1 MHVINAL
8 SSDFYEVECA
18 DKPASMWDVFP
29 GWNAHDRFG
38 IVIYEP
44 LAALGA
50 THLIQLACMCFYD
63 IKPMRRTER
72 KVYPEMFA
80 IHVGGWW
87 GGHGNYDFWPP
98 RREIQVSDDPREILG
113 AINDFG
119 ITRLALPERPVRD
132 LVHRRKEEDCA
143 LDRLAT
149 SVFYSPTGRVA
160 QPDFTIR
167 SNNRR
172 SERDVQRNIN
182 PVQLSEQSIAQL
194 QKTAVPVKETD
205 ADFTPRQIE
214 LNVNV
219 TAAMREQAERN
230 RTALKVDGL
239 ITEGYRFIDPAQSLK
254 CL

>member
-1 MHVINAL
+1 MHVIDAL
-8 SSDFYEVECA
+8 SSDFYEVERA
-18 DKPASMWDVFP
+18 NEPASMWDVFP

-63 IKPMRRTER
+63 IKPARRTER

-87 GGHGNYDFWPP
+87 GGHGNFDFWPP
-98 RREIQVSDDPREILG
+98 RREIQVSTDHREILG

-119 ITRLALPERPVRD
+119 ITRLALPERTPRD

-143 LDRLAT
+143 LDRLET
-149 SVFYSPTGRVA
+149 CVLYSPTGRVS
-160 QPDFTIR
+160 QPDFSIR

-172 SERDVQRNIN
+172 SERDVQRNIH
-182 PVQLSEQSIAQL
+182 PAQLSQQSIAQL
-194 QKTAVPVKETD
+194 EKTAVPVKETD
-205 ADFTPRQIE
+205 ADFIPRQE
-214 LNVNV
+214 ALNVNI
-219 TAAMREQAERN
+219 TAALREQAERN
-230 RTALKVDGL
+230 RAALKHDGL
-239 ITEGYRFIDPAQSLK
+239 ITEAYRFIDPALSLK

>member
-1 MHVINAL
+1 MHVIDAL

-18 DKPASMWDVFP
+18 GQQASMWDVFP
-29 GWNAHDRFG
+29 DWNAHDRFG

-50 THLIQLACMCFYD
+50 SHLIQMACMCFYD
-63 IKPMRRTER
+63 IKPTRRTER

-87 GGHGNYDFWPP
+87 GGHGNFDFWPP
-98 RREIQVSDDPREILG
+98 RREIQVSDDHREILG
-113 AINDFG
+113 ALNDFG
-119 ITRLALPERPVRD
+119 ITRLALPERPVRE
-132 LVHRRKEEDCA
+132 LEHRRKEEDCA
-143 LDRLAT
+143 LDRLVT
-149 SVFYSPTGRVA
+149 SIVYSPTGRVE

-182 PVQLSEQSIAQL
+182 PVALSEQNIAQL
-194 QKTAVPVKETD
+194 VKTAVPVKETD
-205 ADFTPRQIE
+205 ADFTPRQAE

-219 TAAMREQAERN
+219 CAAIREQAIQN
-230 RTALKVDGL
+230 RLALKVDGL
-239 ITEGYRFIDPAQSLK
+239 ISESYRFIEPALSLK

>member
-1 MHVINAL
+1 MHVIDAL
-8 SSDFYEVECA
+8 SSDFYEVEYTN
-18 DKPASMWDVFP
+18 KPASMWDVFP
-29 GWNAHDRFG
+29 DWNAHDRFG

-63 IKPMRRTER
+63 IKPVRRTER

-87 GGHGNYDFWPP
+87 GGHGNFDFWPP
-98 RREIQVSDDPREILG
+98 RREIQVSTDHRDILG

-119 ITRLALPERPVRD
+119 ITRLALPERREQE
-132 LVHRRKEEDCA
+132 LIHRRKEEDCA
-143 LDRLAT
+143 LDRLVT
-149 SVFYSPTGRVA
+149 SIMYSPTGRVSS
-160 QPDFTIR
+160 PDFTIR

-172 SERDVQRNIN
+172 SERDVQRNIH

-194 QKTAVPVKETD
+194 EKTAVPVKETD
-205 ADFTPRQIE
+205 ADFSPRQAE

-219 TAAMREQAERN
+219 TEAVREQAVQR
-230 RTALKVDGL
+230 RAALKSDGM
-239 ITEGYRFIDPAQSLK
+239 ITESYRFISPAQSLK